1 MAAGREDP
9 QLQDLV
15 LRSRKSGGQSEF
27 EENKLQMIK
36 MEGEG
41 VAGAAPPPVVIGGG
55 DGGDGGDTMAKMGIM
70 EKSGKGGWNTKNLSQ
85 RLVVDAGCAVAAGSL
100 VAPIVSMVDK

>member
-1 MAAGREDP
+1 MSMAAGREDP

-15 LRSRKSGGQSEF
+15 LRSRKSGGQGEF
-27 EENKLQMIK
+27 EENQLKMIK

-41 VAGAAPPPVVIGGG
+41 VAGAAPPPVVIG
-55 DGGDGGDTMAKMGIM
+55 GGDGGDTMAKMGIM